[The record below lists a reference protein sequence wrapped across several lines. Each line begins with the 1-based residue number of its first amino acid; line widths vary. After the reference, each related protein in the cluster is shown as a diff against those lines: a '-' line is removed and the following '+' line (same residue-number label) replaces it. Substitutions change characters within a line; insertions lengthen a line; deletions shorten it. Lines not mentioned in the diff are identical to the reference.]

1 VPVQSGRLAVVVAAR
16 RGCLYFSLP
25 IESDEAR
32 EGRVVAETE
41 VERSRFR
48 GLWPLDFLAG
58 VGRVDSLSG
67 TCRSPLAGASG

>member
-1 VPVQSGRLAVVVAAR
+1 MPVQSGRLVVVVAAR
-16 RGCLYFSLP
+16 RDSLHFSLP

-58 VGRVDSLSG
+58 VGRVDPLTGTWRPSL
-67 TCRSPLAGASG
+67 PDASG